1 MTKLLGLL
9 LKIAISIALVWIVL
23 YKVNLFNSEGR
34 QDLFTLIIKANANF
48 LVLSFLI
55 GLLLN
60 FVSAMKWWILLRCR
74 RVSSPFWHVWSLY
87 YVGKFYNLFLP
98 TSVGGDIVRVY
109 GLGVTT
115 GQNIEA
121 MASVIVDRFTGF
133 ITLIV
138 LATASLVFGFAAS
151 EIVAIGTG
159 LVLILIV
166 PLGLSWALLSRW
178 FVRVMGRY
186 TSDVSLLGRLANKSI
201 ELRSTILAYGSS
213 KILVPAF
220 LFTLLFYFF
229 SIINVWV
236 SALVFNGDVAV
247 QEVGIAVPIIMVVM
261 NLPVSIGGIGLMEM
275 AYTYGFDTIDLGAT
289 LGLSTA
295 LLMRIKSILD
305 ALIGGCLHFFLGIA
319 PKAINPEEST

>member
-1 MTKLLGLL
+1 MTKLLSILV
-9 LKIAISIALVWIVL
+9 KIAISLALIWIVF

-34 QDLFTLIIKANANF
+34 QELFTIITKADSSF
-48 LVLSFLI
+48 LVLSLLI

-60 FVSAMKWWILLRCR
+60 FVSAAKWWILLRYRGISC
-74 RVSSPFWHVWSLY
+74 PFWHVWSLY

-98 TSVGGDIVRVY
+98 TSVGGDIARVY

-121 MASVIVDRFTGF
+121 MASVIVDRFTG
-133 ITLIV
+133 LIILIM
-138 LATASLVFGFAAS
+138 LAGTSLVFGFSAS
-151 EIVAIGTG
+151 ETVAIGTG
-159 LVLILIV
+159 LVLILVV
-166 PLGLSWALLSRW
+166 PLGLSWVLLSRW
-178 FVRVMGRY
+178 FVRVVSRY
-186 TSDVSLLGRLANKSI
+186 TTHRSLFGRLASKSI

-220 LFTLLFYFF
+220 LFTLLFYFL

-236 SALVFNGDVAV
+236 SALVFDGDVALQGV
-247 QEVGIAVPIIMVVM
+247 AVAVPIIMVVM

-275 AYTYGFDTIDLGAT
+275 AYTYGFDTIGMGAT

-295 LLMRIKSILD
+295 LLMRIKTILD
-305 ALIGGCLHFFLGIA
+305 ALIGGCLHFFFRIKPRA
-319 PKAINPEEST
+319 T